1 MTYPTMVEIPIC
13 IDARITPNSRAH
25 WRTRAKIQR
34 EMKNATYA
42 AMMAAG
48 PHAGLRNGP
57 LPLTISYIIGLAPR
71 RRVMD
76 DLNAIASMKY
86 IEDGIAAYLGI
97 DDRNFKFGTLEQV
110 RDTQGHGFVRV
121 LISNEEEPA

>member
-1 MTYPTMVEIPIC
+1 MSYPTMVTIPIE

-34 EMKNATYA
+34 EMKNTTYT

-48 PHAGLRNGP
+48 PHTSLHNAP

-71 RRVMD
+71 RQVMD

-97 DDRNFKFGTLEQV
+97 DDRNFKFGGLEQV
-110 RDTQGHGFVRV
+110 RAGKGNPGFVRV
-121 LISNEEEPA
+121 LISSEEAS